1 MLLTNQRRI
10 LMRSTADKHGFY
22 GLRWNAS
29 NFLSQV
35 CSGPEL

>member
-10 LMRSTADKHGFY
+10 LMLPTADKHGFY
-22 GLRWNAS
+22 GVRWKPS